1 MINIPV
7 SLGELFDK
15 YTILQ
20 IKNENITDPFKLSI
34 VQKELTYLQQFI
46 NSYTIDSIHI
56 NNLKEINKSL
66 WIIEDKIREKER
78 LKVFDEEFISLSRS
92 VYITNDERSRF
103 KNVINTIL
111 NSEIID
117 IKSYAR
123 Y

>member
-7 SLGELFDK
+7 SFGELFDK

-20 IKNENITDPFKLSI
+20 IKNENITEPFKLSI
-34 VQKELTYLQQFI
+34 VQKELAYLQKI
-46 NSYTIDSIHI
+46 IKSYTIDSIHI

-66 WIIEDKIREKER
+66 WNIEDKIREKER
-78 LKVFDEEFISLSRS
+78 LKVFDEEFISLARA
-92 VYITNDERSRF
+92 VYITNDERSRV